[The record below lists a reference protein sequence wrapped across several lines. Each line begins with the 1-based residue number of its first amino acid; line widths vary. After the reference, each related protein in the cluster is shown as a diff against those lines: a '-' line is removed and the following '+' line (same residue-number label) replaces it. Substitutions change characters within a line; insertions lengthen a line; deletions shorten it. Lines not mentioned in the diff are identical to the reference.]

1 MFDTILIANRGE
13 IACRVIKTAQKMG
26 IETVAVYSEADQDAL
41 HVRLADDTVFIGAA
55 PATQSYLVI
64 DNIIAAAKQTGAKAI
79 HPGYGFLSEN
89 VAFSK
94 RCADEGIV
102 FIGPSES
109 AIEAM
114 GLKDRAKDI
123 MREAGVPVVP
133 GYQGD
138 NQDPAFLKSEADKIG
153 YPILIKAV
161 AGGGGKGMRRIDDAK
176 TFLEDLESCKR
187 EAKAAFSNDAVLIEK
202 YIEKPRHIELQVFGD
217 SHGNYVHLFERD
229 CSVQRRHQKVVEEA
243 PAPHVDAD
251 LRAQIGEIAVKAARA
266 IDYCGAGTIE
276 FIVDASAKLSEK
288 AFYFMEMNTRLQ
300 VEHPVSEMISGQDFV
315 EWQIRIAAGEKL
327 PKAQDE
333 LCING
338 HALELRIY
346 AEDPAHDFVPQTGE
360 IYDIFT
366 ADLDD
371 PHYRI
376 DSGVD
381 VGDRVSVYYDPMIAK
396 LICWGESR
404 EIALNR
410 MNGYLAQTAFLGVN
424 NNQEFLRNIITHNA
438 FQKAD
443 LHTHFVEQHHDTLLP
458 KKYAKAE
465 CMEAAITALYLAAG
479 FDRDDSAEISDP
491 WAICDNWRMN
501 HDLKKLIRLRHHD
514 GVIEASV
521 EGSHDC
527 YQVSIDGEICDMRMI
542 EFDGETGMFEI
553 NGSSHHFKI
562 SKNPDDESINLL
574 SNGRVLRFQRERFD
588 ADSTSHGANEGQI
601 ISPMPGTI
609 IKILVEKGAK
619 VAKDQPLIIMEAMKL
634 EMTLRAPR
642 DGVIESLNHGE
653 NDQVID
659 GAVLLALREEEAA

>member
-26 IETVAVYSEADQDAL
+26 IKTVAVYSEADQDAL
-41 HVRLADDTVFIGAA
+41 HVRMADEAVFIGGA
-55 PATQSYLVI
+55 PAVDSYLVI
-64 DNIIAAAKQTGAKAI
+64 DKIIAAAKQTGAKAI

-94 RCADEGIV
+94 SCADEGIV

-123 MREAGVPVVP
+123 MREAGVPIVP

-138 NQDPAFLKSEADKIG
+138 NQDAAFLKSEADKIG
-153 YPILIKAV
+153 YPVLIKAV
-161 AGGGGKGMRRIDDAK
+161 AGGGGKGMRRIDEAK
-176 TFLEDLESCKR
+176 SFLDDLESCKR
-187 EAKAAFSNDAVLIEK
+187 EAKAAFNNDAVLIEK

-251 LRAQIGEIAVKAARA
+251 LRAKIGEIAVKAARA

-333 LCING
+333 LQING

-360 IYDIFT
+360 IYDILT

-410 MNGYLAQTAFLGVN
+410 MNGYLTQTAFLGVN

-438 FQKAD
+438 FQGAD
-443 LHTHFVEQHHDTLLP
+443 LHTHFVDQYHDTLLP
-458 KKYAKAE
+458 KSYAQGDNA
-465 CMEAAITALYLAAG
+465 EAAITALYFAAG
-479 FDRDDSAEISDP
+479 FERDDREEISDP

-501 HDLKKLIRLRHHD
+501 HDLKKLIRLRHND
-514 GVIEASV
+514 DVIEARV
-521 EGSHDC
+521 EGSYDC
-527 YQVSIDGEICDMRMI
+527 YQVSIDGEICDIRMI
-542 EFDGETGMFEI
+542 EFDGERGLFEV
-553 NGSSHHFKI
+553 NGSAHHFKI
-562 SKNPDDESINLL
+562 SKNPNDDSVALL

-588 ADSTSHGANEGQI
+588 ADSASHGANEGQI
-601 ISPMPGTI
+601 VSPMPGTI

-659 GAVLLALREEEAA
+659 GAVLLELSVEEAA

>member
-26 IETVAVYSEADQDAL
+26 IKTVAVYSEADQDAL
-41 HVRLADDTVFIGAA
+41 HVRMADEAVFIGAA
-55 PATQSYLVI
+55 PAVDSYLVI
-64 DNIIAAAKQTGAKAI
+64 DKIIAAAKQTGAKAI

-114 GLKDRAKDI
+114 GLKDRAKEI

-138 NQDPAFLKSEADKIG
+138 NQDEAFLKSEADKIG
-153 YPILIKAV
+153 YPVLIKAV
-161 AGGGGKGMRRIDDAK
+161 AGGGGKGMRRIDDQR
-176 TFLEDLESCKR
+176 TFLDDLESCRR

-251 LRAQIGEIAVKAARA
+251 LRAKIGEIAVKAARA

-315 EWQIRIAAGEKL
+315 EWQIRIAAGERL

-333 LCING
+333 LQING
-338 HALELRIY
+338 HAVELRIY

-404 EIALNR
+404 EVALNR
-410 MNGYLAQTAFLGVN
+410 MNGYLAQTAFLGVK
-424 NNQEFLRNIITHNA
+424 NNQEFLRNIISHDA
-438 FQKAD
+438 FQNAD

-458 KKYAKAE
+458 TSYAQGDGV
-465 CMEAAITALYLAAG
+465 EAAITALYFAAG
-479 FDRDDSAEISDP
+479 FDRDDREEISDP

-514 GVIEASV
+514 EVIELSV
-521 EGSHDC
+521 AGSYDC
-527 YQVSIDGEICDMRMI
+527 YQISIDGEICDIRMI
-542 EFDGETGMFEI
+542 EFDGERGLFEI
-553 NGSSHHFKI
+553 NGNAHHFKI
-562 SKNPDDESINLL
+562 SKNPHDDSMSLL
-574 SNGRVLRFQRERFD
+574 SNGRILRFQRERSD
-588 ADSTSHGANEGQI
+588 ADSASHSANEGQI

-609 IKILVEKGAK
+609 IKVLVEKGAK

-659 GAVLLALREEEAA
+659 GAVLLELSVEEAA

>member
-26 IETVAVYSEADQDAL
+26 IKTVAVYSEADQDAL
-41 HVRLADDTVFIGAA
+41 HVRLADDAVFIGAA
-55 PATQSYLVI
+55 SAAQSYLVI
-64 DNIIAAAKQTGAKAI
+64 DKIIAAAKQTGAKAI

-138 NQDPAFLKSEADKIG
+138 NQDPEFLKGEADKIG
-153 YPILIKAV
+153 YPVLIKAV

-243 PAPHVDAD
+243 PAPHVDAE

-266 IDYCGAGTIE
+266 IEYCGAGTIE

-333 LCING
+333 LRING
-338 HALELRIY
+338 HAIELRIY
-346 AEDPAHDFVPQTGE
+346 AEDPAHDFVPQIGE

-424 NNQEFLRNIITHNA
+424 NNQEFLRNIISSNA
-438 FQKAD
+438 FQDAD
-443 LHTHFVEQHHDTLLP
+443 LNTHFVEQHHDTLLP
-458 KKYAKAE
+458 ENYAKAE
-465 CMEAAITALYLAAG
+465 RMEAAITALYFAAG
-479 FDRDDSAEISDP
+479 FDRDDSFDTSDP

-514 GVIEASV
+514 DVIEAGV
-521 EGSHDC
+521 EGSYDC
-527 YQVSIDGEICDMRMI
+527 YQVSIDGEICDMRML

-562 SKNPDDESINLL
+562 SKNPDDDSINLL

-588 ADSTSHGANEGQI
+588 ADSASHGANEGQI

-609 IKILVEKGAK
+609 IKILVKKGAK

-659 GAVLLALREEEAA
+659 GAVLLELREEEAA